1 MHMDIS
7 EGNFGA
13 RILNE
18 EAGGN
23 RAYPDQTRPF
33 TPGVRT
39 PQCGHTVWG
48 KTYIKLDPSRLG
60 VERNIALL
68 IYMLV
73 YLNLG

>member
-23 RAYPDQTRPF
+23 RAY
-33 TPGVRT
+33 
-39 PQCGHTVWG
+39 VWE
-48 KTYIKLDPSRLG
+48 KTYIILDPSRLG